1 MIPDIISPPP
11 SRKIILL
18 YSPPPSPGIPS
29 LTKSLKRLPCF
40 HENAPYAPS
49 TPEHKK
55 DIILYF
61 YLIKIRSTA
70 TTRCQT
76 KAAGLKF
83 HVVNTFSPSK
93 VLGILIKHNH
103 EAL

>member
-11 SRKIILL
+11 SHTIILL
-18 YSPPPSPGIPS
+18 YSPPPPSPGIPS

-40 HENAPYAPS
+40 RENAPS
-49 TPEHKK
+49 KPEHKK
-55 DIILYF
+55 DFILYF

-103 EAL
+103 EAF